1 MGRRERVLFAGLLLL
16 TVLAVTALAGEAIK
30 VVRGQ
35 RFDLTDQAG
44 RLRASVR
51 LNAQGRPE
59 IVTYA
64 EDGAQ
69 DGLVSLAATA
79 ATAQEPNTSPPT
91 GRVRGVVTYYFNRN
105 YGARPDVGAE
115 VWLLPGILRRPPNDN
130 YVMGTSDAIT
140 VAPPE
145 SPGGKRELTKI
156 SALRHSTVD
165 GNGNFSWDGVPPG
178 EYTVAIQSAHRDYTN
193 QRDILHGWMWVKV
206 KVEAGRT
213 ADTAWEFPA
222 YAIPD

>member
-1 MGRRERVLFAGLLLL
+1 MRLRDKVLLVGLLLL
-16 TVLAVTALAGEAIK
+16 TVAAVTAVAGEAIK

-35 RFDLTDQAG
+35 RFDLTDQTG
-44 RLRASVR
+44 RLRASLR
-51 LNAQGRPE
+51 LDAQGRPE

-69 DGLVSLAATA
+69 DSLIPLVAAAAQRQSL
-79 ATAQEPNTSPPT
+79 SPPT
-91 GRVRGVVTYYFNRN
+91 GSVRGVVTYYFNMN

-115 VWLLPGILRRPPNDN
+115 VWLLPGTMRRPSSDWF
-130 YVMGTSDAIT
+130 VMVVSDVII
-140 VAPPE
+140 VEPPKASSGDKE
-145 SPGGKRELTKI
+145 PTKI

-178 EYTVAIQSAHRDYTN
+178 EYTVAIQSAHRNYTN

-206 KVEAGRT
+206 KIEAGKA
-213 ADTAWEFPA
+213 ADTAWEFPGDV
-222 YAIPD
+222 IPD